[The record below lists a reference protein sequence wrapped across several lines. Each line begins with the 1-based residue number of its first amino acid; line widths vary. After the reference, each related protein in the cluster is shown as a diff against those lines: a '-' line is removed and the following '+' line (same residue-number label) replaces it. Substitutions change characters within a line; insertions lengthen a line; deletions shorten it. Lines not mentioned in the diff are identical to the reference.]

1 MTNVIS
7 AFSASQAERLSGLS
21 ESQLR
26 DWDNDGFFAPAFAA
40 ENRRSPYSR
49 IYSFDDIVSLR
60 TLAILR
66 QKYKIPLQSLK
77 KTAKKLEQ
85 HSGRP
90 WSELTL
96 YVLNKEVH
104 FRHPET
110 GQVEGAISGQIAVP
124 IPLGS
129 IADDLRT
136 KIARVQER
144 GSGDVGD
151 VEINRYV
158 AHNQQ
163 VVAGT
168 RIPVETILTYWR
180 AGYSSKDI
188 IKEYPTLKKQDIDA
202 VIIKSGDQAD
212 AA

>member
-1 MTNVIS
+1 MTNVIA

-49 IYSFDDIVSLR
+49 IYSFDDVVSLR

-66 QKYKIPLQSLK
+66 QKYKVPLQSLK
-77 KTAKKLEQ
+77 RTATRLEQ

-104 FRHPET
+104 FRNPET

-129 IADDLRT
+129 IADDLRI
-136 KIARVQER
+136 KISDVHKRENDAA
-144 GSGDVGD
+144 GDTNV
-151 VEINRYV
+151 NRYV
-158 AHNQQ
+158 AHNQE
-163 VVAGT
+163 VIAGT
-168 RIPVETILTYWR
+168 RIPVETVLTYLR
-180 AGYSSKDI
+180 SGYSSADI
-188 IKEYPTLKKQDIDA
+188 IKEYPTLTKKDIETVA
-202 VIIKSGDQAD
+202 KMAGDRAD